1 MTPSVTETVTLENQI
16 NLFFHN
22 HKLGELLRQSNIR
35 KDKGVSLDTLFQFLV
50 TVAFTG
56 KNLFR
61 LFAAPDTAE
70 IPAGIGKDVVYRF
83 LNCVSSNW
91 RKFLLLLSTKVIVQK
106 FLPLSD
112 DATKKVLIADDTLYP
127 RDRSKRV
134 ELLARVHDHNT
145 NRYHRGFRMLTLGWS
160 DGNSFVPMLF
170 SMLSSAK
177 EENRLAPMRDDLDK
191 RTNGYKRRQE
201 SMKKAPDVLVELV
214 KVAMAADT
222 KADYLLFDSWFAFPA
237 TIRRIHALGMHTIC
251 MLKDSKTRYT
261 FQGDGMTL
269 KELYNWVRKRPGR
282 AKILASV
289 EVTIGEDD
297 NGNPVAAKIVF
308 VRDRSKKSWL
318 ALLST
323 DTALAD
329 EEIIKLYG
337 RRWDIEVFFKMT
349 KSFLNLAK
357 ECQSRSF
364 DALVAHTTV
373 VLCRYIILELARR
386 MNADPRTLGHL
397 FHATCDELRQTSF
410 VEALALLL
418 KLLEQSLNKLA
429 GFTKELM
436 LQLIEQFVAELP
448 LPFKSR
454 MLLSALAT
462 Q

>member
-1 MTPSVTETVTLENQI
+1 MSRIVAEIAPVENQI
-16 NLFFHN
+16 KSFFHN

-35 KDKGVSLDTLFQFLV
+35 KDKGVSLDTLFPFLLNI
-50 TVAFTG
+50 AFTG

-61 LFAAPDTAE
+61 LLATTDTPD
-70 IPAGIGKDVVYRF
+70 IPPGIEKDVVYRF

-91 RKFLLLLSTKVIVQK
+91 RKFLLLLSTRVIVQK
-106 FLPLSD
+106 LLPLTD
-112 DATKKVLIADDTLYP
+112 DSTTKVLIADDTLYL

-145 NRYHRGFRMLTLGWS
+145 KRYHRGFRKLTLGWS
-160 DGNSFVPMLF
+160 DGNSFIPMLF

-177 EENRLAPMRDDLDK
+177 EENRLAAMRKDLDK

-201 SMKKAPDVLVELV
+201 SMKKSPDVLVELV
-214 KVAMAADT
+214 KMAMAAGT
-222 KADYLLFDSWFAFPA
+222 KARHLLFDSWFSSPA
-237 TIRRIHALGMHTIC
+237 TVRRIHALGMHTIC

-261 FQGDGMTL
+261 FEGEGMTL
-269 KELYNWVRKRPGR
+269 KELFNWVRKRPGR
-282 AKILASV
+282 AKILGSV
-289 EVTIGEDD
+289 MVTIGEDD
-297 NGNPVAAKIVF
+297 KGIPVAAKIVF

-318 ALLST
+318 GILST
-323 DTALAD
+323 DIELAD
-329 EEIIKLYG
+329 EEIVRLYR
-337 RRWDIEVFFKMT
+337 RRWDIEVFFKMS

-386 MNADPRTLGHL
+386 TNADPRTLGNL

-418 KLLEQSLNKLA
+418 KLLEQALSRLT

-436 LQLIEQFVAELP
+436 LQLVEQFVAELP

-462 Q
+462 H

>member
-1 MTPSVTETVTLENQI
+1 MSLSVAETVTLENQI

-35 KDKGVSLDTLFQFLV
+35 KDKGVSLDTLFQFLL

-61 LFAAPDTAE
+61 LFAVPDTAN
-70 IPAGIGKDVVYRF
+70 IPSGIGKDVVYRF

-91 RKFLLLLSTKVIVQK
+91 RKFLLLLSTRVIVQK
-106 FLPLSD
+106 LLPLTD
-112 DATKKVLIADDTLYP
+112 DVTKKVLIADDTLYP

-145 NRYHRGFRMLTLGWS
+145 NRYQRGFRMLTLGWS
-160 DGNSFVPMLF
+160 DGNSFIPMLF

-177 EENRLAPMRDDLDK
+177 EENRLAPMRDGIDK

-201 SMKKAPDVLVELV
+201 SMKKSTDVLVSLV
-214 KVAMAADT
+214 ETAMAAGT
-222 KADYLLFDSWFAFPA
+222 KAQYLLFDSWFAFPA

-269 KELYNWVRKRPGR
+269 KELYNWVRKRPGC
-282 AKILASV
+282 AKVLASV

-297 NGNPVAAKIVF
+297 DGNPVAAKIVF

-323 DTALAD
+323 DTTLAD

-337 RRWDIEVFFKMT
+337 RRWDIEVFFKMS
-349 KSFLNLAK
+349 KSFLKLAK
-357 ECQSRSF
+357 ECESRSF

-373 VLCRYIILELARR
+373 VLCRYIMLELTRR
-386 MNADPRTLGHL
+386 TNADPRTLGNL

-418 KLLEQSLNKLA
+418 KLLEQSLNKVA

-436 LQLIEQFVAELP
+436 LQLVEQFVAELP
-448 LPFKSR
+448 LPFKAR
-454 MLLSALAT
+454 MQLSAVAAW
-462 Q
+462 